1 MKRKSSSAFTLI
13 ELMVAMGI
21 IGILLTMSIVGIS
34 IVQQSL
40 RNTQRRDALNSLN
53 LAINSYYG
61 NFGTFPSNTDIRFTQ
76 TAIFLANNKIVDLS
90 GATKASAT
98 LTSDQFTQY
107 CFNARGGSYDLG
119 ANLEG
124 NAWGLQLGNSGT
136 RCTTPNQV
144 N

>member
-1 MKRKSSSAFTLI
+1 MKKSSSAFTLI

-21 IGILLTMSIVGIS
+21 VGVLLTMSIVGIT

-40 RNTQRRDALNSLN
+40 RNTQRRDSLNSLN

-61 NFGTFPSNTDIRFTQ
+61 NFGTFPTNSDIRFSRD
-76 TAIFLANNKIVDLS
+76 AIYLDGDKIADLS
-90 GATKASAT
+90 GATRANAT
-98 LTSDQFTQY
+98 VTSDQFTQY
-107 CFNARGGSYDLG
+107 CFNSNGGSYELG

-124 NAWGLQLGNSGT
+124 NTWGLQLGNSGNK
-136 RCTTPNQV
+136 CTTPNQV